1 MATLVTFFESCVSRE
16 ILGGDRARPWLE
28 VLARVASAG
37 AAGIGGR
44 AGGGTEVA
52 GAAAGR
58 RSPAGCSHGT
68 RGRAGVRGGG
78 AAEPSPPRP
87 HPRFRS
93 PQKPLPLPCFGFPSL
108 KCGHPVACLS
118 RRNGAICQSCLE
130 TKAQGT
136 SREWLSLI
144 QMGGG
149 RGFACLRALSC

>member
-1 MATLVTFFESCVSRE
+1 MARGIGPGGQRRGSWDRGSRWRRDRGGGSCGRETLSRR
-16 ILGGDRARPWLE
+16 L
-28 VLARVASAG
+28 LARNAG
-37 AAGIGGR
+37 
-44 AGGGTEVA
+44 TSW
-52 GAAAGR
+52 GA
-58 RSPAGCSHGT
+58 
-68 RGRAGVRGGG
+68 GGG

-93 PQKPLPLPCFGFPSL
+93 PQKSLPLPCFGFPSL